1 MEPQGRKNMGNKPPR
16 ARYAPQE
23 DRIDNGPGS
32 RPASRGKR
40 LAGVAIDQALV
51 FCTFWLL
58 TLLGSWNLDPGA
70 SPWQPHFDHAYLGF
84 VIFWG
89 MQGYLLFTRNQ
100 TIGKWLLNMRIARP
114 DGSPVSGIRILA
126 RYGLSL
132 MASLVPVWSLL
143 INCLVDPVF
152 IFGASHRCLHDEI
165 ADTVVLEIR
174 CPA

>member
-1 MEPQGRKNMGNKPPR
+1 MGNKPPR
-16 ARYAPQE
+16 SRYARQE
-23 DRIDNGPGS
+23 ARIDNWQVS
-32 RPASRGKR
+32 RPASRGR
-40 LAGVAIDQALV
+40 RFAGVVIDQALV
-51 FCTFWLL
+51 FSTFGLL
-58 TLLGSWNLDPGA
+58 TKSTLWGNWDLDSGA

-100 TIGKWLLNMRIARP
+100 TIGKWLLNMRITRP
-114 DGSPVSGIRILA
+114 DGSHVSGIRILA

-152 IFGASHRCLHDEI
+152 IFGASRRCLHDEI

-174 CPA
+174 RPA